1 MNYTEQIMEARPTFI
16 CDDKIQDVIKGGSLP
31 NNNKEME
38 EIIYSL
44 RNNQDLELQELLRTL
59 HIYNFANPQR
69 NGIIIDLEKIK
80 QNIDNPDFK
89 LILSRDFFVT
99 IISQIYITLH
109 ASTCASAIRKDSTQN
124 FYHDLNIMRI
134 NLDTLKTIYNNIISN
149 SNNLSLKN
157 INTILNSSIEY
168 NNKKYT
174 IINFSNEIKNDENA
188 FLNSNSKLNVQVFNS
203 IQNITQRSV
212 ENERL

>member
-1 MNYTEQIMEARPTFI
+1 MNYTEQIMKARPTFI

-109 ASTCASAIRKDSTQN
+109 ASTCASAIRKDSIQN
-124 FYHDLNIMRI
+124 FYHDLNIMQI

-188 FLNSNSKLNVQVFNS
+188 FLNSNSRLNVQVFNS
-203 IQNITQRSV
+203 IQNISKRSI

>member
-1 MNYTEQIMEARPTFI
+1 MNYTEQIMGARPTFI

-149 SNNLSLKN
+149 SNNLNLKN

-188 FLNSNSKLNVQVFNS
+188 FLNSNSRLNVQVFNS
-203 IQNITQRSV
+203 IQNISKRSV